1 MLEGV
6 LIRVFDEHA
15 REYDS
20 WYLRHPFVFESE
32 ARAIE
37 ALRPTGLGLEVGVGT
52 GVFARRLG
60 VGVGMDPSLGMLELA
75 RSRGVQVVRAVAEHL
90 PFRGEAFDFV
100 LLAGTLCFVKEPN
113 ATVRESRKVLKDNGT
128 LIVCEVPR
136 DAPWGK
142 LMEEKGRAGHRF
154 YRNAKLYTRKEVR
167 HMLENS
173 GFRVIDAKAT
183 LASGPEEPEHLEEP
197 SDNTER
203 RSFICLRA
211 VKTWN
216 PHPGAPAL
224 GDP

>member
-1 MLEGV
+1 MLEGI

-60 VGVGMDPSLGMLELA
+60 VGVGMDRSLGMLELA

-90 PFRGEAFDFV
+90 PFREAFDFV

-113 ATVRESRKVLKDNGT
+113 VPMRETRKVLKDNGT

-136 DAPWGK
+136 DSPWGK
-142 LMEEKGRAGHRF
+142 LMEEKSRARHRF
-154 YRNAKLYTRKEVR
+154 YRHAKVYTTKEVQ
-167 HMLENS
+167 HMLETS
-173 GFRVIDAKAT
+173 GFKVIDAKGT
-183 LASGPEEPEHLEEP
+183 LASGPEEPERLEEP
-197 SDNTER
+197 SDNTEG

-211 VKTWN
+211 VKT
-216 PHPGAPAL
+216 
-224 GDP
+224 